1 MDALSSALAVLTAMI
16 TPAVL
21 ISASG
26 TMILSTSSRLGRVVD
41 RVRTI
46 AKEIE
51 QLAHDPPEMEMLEEK
66 RAIIFDQLDR
76 LTSRS
81 RLLQRS
87 LTVFYMS
94 VAIFVATSVSIGV
107 VAAIQL
113 RYSWIP
119 VILGLIG
126 SCFLFYGSILMILE
140 ARLALIS
147 THVEMDFLW
156 RLGKSHVPAELAAAR
171 RSERLHMTFPRD

>member
-1 MDALSSALAVLTAMI
+1 
-16 TPAVL
+16 
-21 ISASG
+21 
-26 TMILSTSSRLGRVVD
+26 MILSTSTRLGRVVD
-41 RVRTI
+41 RVRAI
-46 AKEIE
+46 AIEIE
-51 QLAHDPPEMEMLEEK
+51 ELANEPPEMVMLEEK
-66 RAIIFDQLDR
+66 RAMIFDQLDR

-94 VAIFVATSVSIGV
+94 VAIFVATSVAIGV

-113 RYSWIP
+113 RYSWVP

-140 ARLALIS
+140 ARLALNSI
-147 THVEMDFLW
+147 HIEMDFLW
-156 RLGKSHVPAELAAAR
+156 QLGKRHVPAELAAAR
-171 RSERLHMTFPRD
+171 RSERIHLTRPHD